1 MALMDYVLD
10 TLLQSLLGLVP
21 CDSARVLL
29 AETDDRLFL
38 ARERRSEPNAP
49 HAPHAYKS
57 PMTWNATDHPPL
69 MRALFGQSILLVRN
83 TAEEEA
89 WARFKGHSHF
99 RSWLGIPL
107 VASQKVLGLLCLGDL
122 KPDVFTHEHVRV
134 AKSLAIP
141 AAVAI
146 QNARLYERA
155 EIYGSELEK
164 RLRDLGE
171 TQQALERAEENRARL
186 EERFSKVFRASPI
199 AFSITTADEGRFV
212 DVNEAFEQRY
222 GYSRDELVGRTI
234 LDIGIWEDS
243 EDRLRMLAEIRQ
255 EGSIRNH
262 AARLRRQSGDLV
274 EAIYSAQLI
283 ELDGQQCILA
293 VTEDLTA
300 RISFEAALS
309 HKAGRT
315 R

>member
-21 CDSARVLL
+21 CDSAQVLL

-38 ARERRSEPNAP
+38 ARERRSERNAP
-49 HAPHAYKS
+49 HTHKS
-57 PMTWNATDHPPL
+57 PVTWNAIDHPPL
-69 MRALFGQSILLVRN
+69 MRALFGQSVLVRN
-83 TAEEEA
+83 TAEEEG

-107 VASQKVLGLLCLGDL
+107 VASQNVLGLLCLGDL
-122 KPDVFTHEHVRV
+122 KADVFTHEHVRL

-164 RLRDLGE
+164 RLRDLE
-171 TQQALERAEENRARL
+171 QAQQALERAEENRARS

-199 AFSITTADEGRFV
+199 AFSITTVDEGRFI
-212 DVNEAFEQRY
+212 DVNEAFEDRY

-234 LDIGIWEDS
+234 LDVGIWQDS
-243 EDRLRMLAEIRQ
+243 EDRLRMLAEIRDQ
-255 EGSIRNH
+255 GLIRNH
-262 AARLRRQSGDLV
+262 AARLRRHSGDLV
-274 EAIYSAQLI
+274 ETIYSAQLI
-283 ELDGQQCILA
+283 ELGGQQCILA

-300 RISFEAALS
+300 RISFEAALA